1 MLSSVLIVTML
12 ILAKYDK
19 WSTEEHFF
27 NSLSPDGEGN
37 ESFHATYEIDTISLL

>member
-1 MLSSVLIVTML
+1 MINDQQKN
-12 ILAKYDK
+12 I
-19 WSTEEHFF
+19 FF